1 MHQPPS
7 GVLDEAVK
15 ERLQRRTLRTLMA
28 VLVPAG
34 AAMSGAYSSA
44 AILGEELSGSE
55 TLGGIAASGL
65 TVGSALCAVPLAKL
79 MAARGRRPG
88 IATGYLIGLC
98 GAVLCLV
105 AAVVGWYLLLIPG
118 MMGVGGGHAANLA
131 ARFAAADLA
140 PEAGRAIGTLVWA
153 STFGAVVGPTLSFG
167 PAKSIAEGLGMAE
180 LAGPYLLSALLF
192 LVAMVLVVRFL
203 RPDPL
208 VVAGGVGQMEDR
220 LPLRAFIGPLFRDPA
235 GRLAVVAMMS
245 CHVVMVGVMTMTPLH
260 LRDGGHELEL
270 IGFVISL
277 HIVGMYA
284 LSPLVGR
291 FSDRFG
297 PRRLVAFGGVLLVI
311 GSELA
316 AHNQAGESFGVF
328 TGLFLIGLG
337 WSCGLIAGSALLV
350 ETFSGPDRVG
360 FQGMADMC
368 MTAAGGVAGVISG
381 FIVAV
386 ASFHVLSHGAM
397 VLGAIPTL
405 MVIIGAL
412 SGRVRKG

>member
-7 GVLDEAVK
+7 GVIDEAARD
-15 ERLQRRTLRTLMA
+15 RLQRRTLRTLMA

-65 TVGSALCAVPLAKL
+65 TVGSALCAVPLAKF

-88 IATGYLIGLC
+88 IAVGYLIGLC

-105 AAVVGWYLLLIPG
+105 AALAGWYLLLIPG

-208 VVAGGVGQMEDR
+208 VVAGGVGQMEAR
-220 LPLRAFIGPLFRDPA
+220 LPLRAFIGP
-235 GRLAVVAMMS
+235 
-245 CHVVMVGVMTMTPLH
+245 
-260 LRDGGHELEL
+260 
-270 IGFVISL
+270 
-277 HIVGMYA
+277 
-284 LSPLVGR
+284 
-291 FSDRFG
+291 
-297 PRRLVAFGGVLLVI
+297 
-311 GSELA
+311 
-316 AHNQAGESFGVF
+316 
-328 TGLFLIGLG
+328 
-337 WSCGLIAGSALLV
+337 
-350 ETFSGPDRVG
+350 
-360 FQGMADMC
+360 
-368 MTAAGGVAGVISG
+368 
-381 FIVAV
+381 
-386 ASFHVLSHGAM
+386 
-397 VLGAIPTL
+397 
-405 MVIIGAL
+405 
-412 SGRVRKG
+412 